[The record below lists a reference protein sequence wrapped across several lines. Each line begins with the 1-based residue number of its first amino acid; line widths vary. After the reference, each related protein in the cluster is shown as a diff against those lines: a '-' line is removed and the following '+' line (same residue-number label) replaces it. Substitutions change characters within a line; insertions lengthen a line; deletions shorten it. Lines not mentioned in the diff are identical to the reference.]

1 MIFKKFLKK
10 STMDR
15 LSEIQ
20 NEYARKIGFSDW
32 GDLLKYQ
39 LNQKLIHRDYN
50 EVSKT
55 YAKECVKASLEKA
68 SENARVM
75 TKNIDT
81 ENELEVLSWTDSR
94 NIKFSVSKQSIL
106 NEDNI
111 VLV

>member
-1 MIFKKFLKK
+1 MGNNRAF
-10 STMDR
+10 
-15 LSEIQ
+15 EILEDLTY
-20 NEYARKIGFSDW
+20 EYMSKIRVVEAM
-32 GDLLKYQ
+32 KQ
-39 LNQKLIHRDYN
+39 
-50 EVSKT
+50 

-94 NIKFSVSKQSIL
+94 NVKFSVSKQSIS